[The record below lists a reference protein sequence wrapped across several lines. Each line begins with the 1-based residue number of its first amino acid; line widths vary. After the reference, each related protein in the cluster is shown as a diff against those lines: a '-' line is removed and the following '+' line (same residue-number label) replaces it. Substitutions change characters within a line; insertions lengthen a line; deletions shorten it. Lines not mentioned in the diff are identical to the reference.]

1 MLSEMKKLVK
11 YFLQGL
17 VFIAPL
23 AITGYIIYLVF
34 DVTDQ
39 FSRDLISRFFD
50 VHIPGAGVLTM
61 ILFLVLIGF
70 LGQTIVARP
79 LINLVQNFIARTPVL
94 RDIYSA
100 LKDFIMA
107 FVGKDRK
114 FNIPVLVLVN
124 PVTQLEK
131 LGFLTEQ
138 DLGMLELKDKV
149 AVYFPH
155 SYNFS
160 GELFIVPRTQIKVL
174 DLPASEVM
182 KFVVS
187 GGVSGLN
194 KHE

>member
-1 MLSEMKKLVK
+1 MKKLVN

>member
-1 MLSEMKKLVK
+1 MKKLVN

-114 FNIPVLVLVN
+114 FNIPALVLVN

>member
-1 MLSEMKKLVK
+1 MLSEMKKLVN

>member
-1 MLSEMKKLVK
+1 
-11 YFLQGL
+11 
-17 VFIAPL
+17 
-23 AITGYIIYLVF
+23 
-34 DVTDQ
+34 
-39 FSRDLISRFFD
+39 
-50 VHIPGAGVLTM
+50 
-61 ILFLVLIGF
+61 
-70 LGQTIVARP
+70 
-79 LINLVQNFIARTPVL
+79 
-94 RDIYSA
+94 
-100 LKDFIMA
+100 MA

>member
-1 MLSEMKKLVK
+1 MKKLIN
-11 YFLQGL
+11 YFFQGL

-23 AITGYIIYLVF
+23 AITGYIIYMVF

-61 ILFLVLIGF
+61 ILFLVLIGY

-79 LINLVQNFIARTPVL
+79 LINLVQNFISRTPIL

-100 LKDFIMA
+100 LKDFIAA
-107 FVGKDRK
+107 FVGKERK

-138 DLGMLELKDKV
+138 DLSVLELKDKV

-160 GELFIVPRTQIKVL
+160 GELFIVPREQVRVL
-174 DLPASEVM
+174 DLPAGEVM

-187 GGVSGLN
+187 GGVSGLS

>member
-1 MLSEMKKLVK
+1 MKKLVN

-23 AITGYIIYLVF
+23 AITGYIIYLAF

-39 FSRDLISRFFD
+39 FSRDLLSQFFD
-50 VHIPGAGVLTM
+50 VRIPGAGLLM
-61 ILFLVLIGF
+61 LIGF
-70 LGQTIVARP
+70 LILIGYLGQTIVARP
-79 LINLVQNFIARTPVL
+79 LIVLIQKFIARTPIL

-100 LKDFIMA
+100 LKDFIAA
-107 FVGKDRK
+107 FVGKERK

-124 PVTQLEK
+124 PVSNLEK
-131 LGFLTEQ
+131 LGFLTEE
-138 DLGMLELKDKV
+138 DLQILDEKEKV

-160 GELFIVPRTQIKVL
+160 GELFIVPRNQVRIL

-187 GGVSGLN
+187 GGVSGLGR
-194 KHE
+194 HESPVH

>member
-1 MLSEMKKLVK
+1 MKKLVN

-23 AITGYIIYLVF
+23 AITGYIIYLAF

-39 FSRDLISRFFD
+39 FSRDLLSQFFD
-50 VHIPGAGVLTM
+50 VRIPGAGLLMLIV
-61 ILFLVLIGF
+61 FLILIGY

-79 LINLVQNFIARTPVL
+79 LIVLIQKFIARTPIL
-94 RDIYSA
+94 RDIYSS
-100 LKDFIMA
+100 LKDFIAA
-107 FVGKDRK
+107 FVGKERK

-124 PVTQLEK
+124 PVSNLEK
-131 LGFLTEQ
+131 LGFLTEE
-138 DLGMLELKDKV
+138 DLQILDEKEKV

-160 GELFIVPRTQIKVL
+160 GELFIVPRNQVRIL

-187 GGVSGLN
+187 GGVSGLGR
-194 KHE
+194 HESPVH